1 MTGWGIEFVC
11 FISQITMVNKR
22 DNGLDNIS
30 GLLIIYMIFG
40 HFCGFC
46 GLGGVFDYVFLR
58 MLEILMFWFF
68 FKSGMFYREREIKDV
83 VSGGVKSSLFRL
95 PYLQ

>member
-30 GLLIIYMIFG
+30 GLLIIYMMWVHLCALCDLWDFQRVPW
-40 HFCGFC
+40 H
-46 GLGGVFDYVFLR
+46 V
-58 MLEILMFWFF
+58 LEFFMFWFF
-68 FKSGMFYREREIKDV
+68 FKSGMFYRERKIKDV

-95 PYLQ
+95 SYLQ

>member
-30 GLLIIYMIFG
+30 GLLIIYMMWVHLCALCDFQRVPW
-40 HFCGFC
+40 H
-46 GLGGVFDYVFLR
+46 V
-58 MLEILMFWFF
+58 LEFFMFWFF